1 MMRFFIMPHAS
12 VDLRSHPVSGSR
24 VSPVKRVSIFCR
36 DLGKSLAL
44 YRDILGMKVIEEKTV
59 QGPFMGKL
67 VNLPSCTMRIVFLSA
82 DESVDAGLVGLFHV
96 TEPELPLAQNPPPG
110 QLHWG
115 QGSFVFAT
123 DQGDAIYADLV
134 AHGYRFL
141 TPPTPY
147 TKPTDDA
154 YMKAGIYT
162 EMIFYDPDGLMCS
175 ILGYK
180 PLPS

>member
-1 MMRFFIMPHAS
+1 M
-12 VDLRSHPVSGSR
+12 SGSR

-36 DLGKSLAL
+36 DLDKSLAL
-44 YRDILGMKVIEEKTV
+44 YRDILGMKVIEEKQV
-59 QGPFMGKL
+59 QGPFIGKL
-67 VNLPSCTMRIVFLSA
+67 LNLPSCTMRIVFLSA
-82 DESVDAGLVGLFHV
+82 DEAVDAGLIGLFHII
-96 TEPELPLAQNPPPG
+96 EPELPVAIPPAQG

-115 QGSFVFAT
+115 QGSFVFASER
-123 DQGDAIYADLV
+123 GDEIYADLV
-134 AHGYRFL
+134 KHGFQFL

-154 YMKAGIYT
+154 YMKAGVYT

-180 PLPS
+180 PLPN